1 MSSVVVIVALALDAC
16 SRERAQ
22 ARADS
27 SPGAASSTLAVADS
41 LSQSVAPIVAPTDVC
56 ARPAEGIVV
65 SLTSLG
71 GLSAKASLGELV
83 RSCSASTLDVYGI
96 GGYQA
101 AARVFHFAGAQLTAV
116 QAHEGSLHYSE
127 APDLWAAE
135 GDSVRLADGLLM
147 PRTAGELRKRYP
159 LGVVTSD
166 KGDDS
171 DGVRITAC
179 RFPGL
184 VFILSYDAPT
194 PAPVGKW
201 PLSAKAVADTTRIF
215 SVEVFPGRVEPDS
228 SCAARPAT

>member
-1 MSSVVVIVALALDAC
+1 
-16 SRERAQ
+16 
-22 ARADS
+22 
-27 SPGAASSTLAVADS
+27 
-41 LSQSVAPIVAPTDVC
+41 
-56 ARPAEGIVV
+56 
-65 SLTSLG
+65 LTSFG
-71 GLSAKASLGELV
+71 GLPAKASFAELV